1 MKSLLQTGEQLR
13 PSLGG
18 PAGWS
23 AGAQRGE
30 GGLEAGG
37 GGGEGRAAALKGRN
51 LV

>member
-1 MKSLLQTGEQLR
+1 MKALLQTGEQLR

-30 GGLEAGG
+30 GGWWQVAGEARGG
-37 GGGEGRAAALKGRN
+37 LQP
-51 LV
+51 